1 MRSAGAVRVEVAYA
15 APGVESRVAL
25 TLAPGSVVADA
36 VARSAL
42 VERLGLDATTLAY
55 AIHGQ
60 RATPGTPLADGDR
73 VELLRPLVAEPKA
86 ARRARARQHPLAP
99 EVKPRRPPGG
109 TSRN

>member
-1 MRSAGAVRVEVAYA
+1 MSSAGMLRVEVAYA
-15 APGVESRVAL
+15 ATGVESRVAL

-36 VARSAL
+36 VAQSAL
-42 VERLGLDATTLAY
+42 VERLGLDAATLDY

-86 ARRARARQHPLAP
+86 ARRARAQDHPLAP
-99 EVKPRRPPGG
+99 EVKPRRRPSG
-109 TSRN
+109 TSRH